1 MYLHKDTKEFKK
13 IIDIVS
19 TNISIDPVF
28 VEKDYYITMILKLLQ
43 SKCPDVIFKGGTS
56 LSKCFG
62 IINRFSEDIDISFEE
77 HIGESKRSKLK
88 NKIIK
93 AISDELELPILNWD
107 ILHSNNN
114 VNKYIF
120 SYKSVIESVVDTNQ
134 NINLE
139 ISLVLPS
146 YPFIKKSLSNY
157 IYNFIDSENSNI
169 IFKYNL
175 TPLDINC
182 QTIERTFVDKLFA
195 ICDYYLL
202 SKTTRLSRHL
212 YDLHKLFTHID
223 IEEVKRL
230 FPEIQQLRS
239 KIELCP
245 SAKPNIDIQN
255 IISNIINSD
264 YYAKDYK
271 SVTSLLI
278 YDDIS
283 YDNCIETLKNISE
296 MIVFP
301 IL

>member
-245 SAKPNIDIQN
+245 SAKPNIDIKN

>member
-1 MYLHKDTKEFKK
+1 MILSLSKK
-13 IIDIVS
+13 II
-19 TNISIDPVF
+19 TF
-28 VEKDYYITMILKLLQ
+28 LY
-43 SKCPDVIFKGGTS
+43 
-56 LSKCFG
+56 
-62 IINRFSEDIDISFEE
+62 
-77 HIGESKRSKLK
+77 
-88 NKIIK
+88 
-93 AISDELELPILNWD
+93 
-107 ILHSNNN
+107 
-114 VNKYIF
+114 
-120 SYKSVIESVVDTNQ
+120 
-134 NINLE
+134 
-139 ISLVLPS
+139 
-146 YPFIKKSLSNY
+146 
-157 IYNFIDSENSNI
+157 
-169 IFKYNL
+169 
-175 TPLDINC
+175 INC

-239 KIELCP
+239 KIILCP
-245 SAKPNIDIQN
+245 SAKPNIDIKN